1 MNRQVITVAMAFVGL
16 VVGAGFASGKEIL
29 QYFVGFGVQGM
40 WAVTLALIIFG
51 IAGFAI
57 LQLGSF
63 FLASDHN
70 RVLTEV
76 SPPITSRFFDIL
88 ITITLF
94 SMGFVM
100 IAGGG
105 ASLNQQFGI
114 PVWVGSAIIT
124 VLVILVGMLDVDRVT
139 TIIGSITPF
148 IIVLIVGAAIW
159 SYTHVDYSFAQLN
172 DMALEIGSTL
182 PNWWISAAN
191 YVALALAMAVSMSI
205 VMGGQI
211 RDPRVAGR
219 GGMLGGIIYGLLILI
234 SSSALFAQIDK
245 VGHSDMPTLMLLTS
259 IHPTFGTVMAFVVFG
274 MIFNTAIGMYY
285 ALASRFSK
293 GDPKRFRIWLISMAL
308 VGFAI
313 SFVGFETFVNYLY
326 PVIGYAGMLLI
337 LLLVVHWV
345 RSREDIREEVARRMA
360 IRKLLR
366 RLMRH
371 DKHFHQGHADQLAEA
386 IEQSPVDNSDLQTSS
401 VLEVVDE
408 LEDEGLAYNHP
419 ATIDFEEITNVELEE
434 DVLDDYEEPETNE
447 VAKET
452 TRVEET
458 DSARTSAAMDEAR
471 ASTED
476 DNPEKP
482 V

>member
-51 IAGFAI
+51 IAGYAI

-94 SMGFVM
+94 RIGFVM

-148 IIVLIVGAAIW
+148 IVVLIVGAAIW

-182 PNWWISAAN
+182 PNWWVSAAN
-191 YVALALAMAVSMSI
+191 YVALSLAMAVSMSI

-219 GGMLGGIIYGLLILI
+219 GGMLGGIIYGMLILI

-259 IHPTFGTVMAFVVFG
+259 IHPAFGTVMAFVVF
-274 MIFNTAIGMYY
+274 GMYY

-308 VGFAI
+308 VGFVI

-345 RSREDIREEVARRMA
+345 RSREDIREEIARRMA

-366 RLMRH
+366 RLMRK

-386 IEQSPVDNSDLQTSS
+386 IEQSPVENSDLQTSS

-408 LEDEGLAYNHP
+408 LEDEGLAYDHP
-419 ATIDFEEITNVELEE
+419 TTIDFEEITNVELEE
-434 DVLDDYEEPETNE
+434 DALDDYEEPETDQVAEE
-447 VAKET
+447 VVQA
-452 TRVEET
+452 EET
-458 DSARTSAAMDEAR
+458 NEAR
-471 ASTED
+471 PSAEET
-476 DNPEKP
+476 NPRKP
-482 V
+482 L

>member
-105 ASLNQQFGI
+105 ASLNQQFGL

-148 IIVLIVGAAIW
+148 IIVLIGGAAI
-159 SYTHVDYSFAQLN
+159 
-172 DMALEIGSTL
+172 
-182 PNWWISAAN
+182 
-191 YVALALAMAVSMSI
+191 
-205 VMGGQI
+205 
-211 RDPRVAGR
+211 
-219 GGMLGGIIYGLLILI
+219 
-234 SSSALFAQIDK
+234 
-245 VGHSDMPTLMLLTS
+245 
-259 IHPTFGTVMAFVVFG
+259 
-274 MIFNTAIGMYY
+274 
-285 ALASRFSK
+285 
-293 GDPKRFRIWLISMAL
+293 
-308 VGFAI
+308 
-313 SFVGFETFVNYLY
+313 
-326 PVIGYAGMLLI
+326 
-337 LLLVVHWV
+337 
-345 RSREDIREEVARRMA
+345 
-360 IRKLLR
+360 
-366 RLMRH
+366 
-371 DKHFHQGHADQLAEA
+371 
-386 IEQSPVDNSDLQTSS
+386 
-401 VLEVVDE
+401 
-408 LEDEGLAYNHP
+408 
-419 ATIDFEEITNVELEE
+419 
-434 DVLDDYEEPETNE
+434 
-447 VAKET
+447 
-452 TRVEET
+452 
-458 DSARTSAAMDEAR
+458 
-471 ASTED
+471 
-476 DNPEKP
+476 
-482 V
+482 

>member
-51 IAGFAI
+51 IAGYAI

-63 FLASDHN
+63 FLASDHK

-88 ITITLF
+88 ITLTLF

-105 ASLNQQFGI
+105 TSLNQQFGL
-114 PVWVGSAIIT
+114 PVWVGSVIIT

-139 TIIGSITPF
+139 AIIGSITPF

-159 SYTHVDYSFAQLN
+159 SYTHIDYSFAQLN
-172 DMALEIGSTL
+172 DMAIEVGSTL
-182 PNWWISAAN
+182 PNWWISATN

-234 SSSALFAQIDK
+234 ASSALFTQIDK

-259 IHPTFGTVMAFVVFG
+259 IHPAFGTVMAFVVFG

-293 GDPKRFRIWLISMAL
+293 GDPKRFRIWLVSMAL
-308 VGFAI
+308 IGFVI
-313 SFVGFETFVNYLY
+313 SFVGFETFVSYLY

-371 DKHFHQGHADQLAEA
+371 DKHFHQGHADQLADA

-434 DVLDDYEEPETNE
+434 DALDDYEEPETDQATE
-447 VAKET
+447 GAA
-452 TRVEET
+452 RAEET
-458 DSARTSAAMDEAR
+458 DSASTSASTDDAS
-471 ASTED
+471 ASTQEA
-476 DNPEKP
+476 NPEKP

>member
-105 ASLNQQFGI
+105 ASLNQQFGL
-114 PVWVGSAIIT
+114 PVWVGSVIIT
-124 VLVILVGMLDVDRVT
+124 ILVILVGMLDVDRVT
-139 TIIGSITPF
+139 AIIGAITPF
-148 IIVLIVGAAIW
+148 IVVLIVGAAIW

-172 DMALEIGSTL
+172 DMALEVGSTL
-182 PNWWISAAN
+182 PNWWVSAAN
-191 YVALALAMAVSMSI
+191 YVALSLAMAVSMSI

-219 GGMLGGIIYGLLILI
+219 GGMLGGIIYGMLILI

-259 IHPTFGTVMAFVVFG
+259 IHPAFGTVMAFVVFG

-308 VGFAI
+308 VGFVI

-345 RSREDIREEVARRMA
+345 RSREDIREEIARRMA
-360 IRKLLR
+360 IRNLLR
-366 RLMRH
+366 RLMRK

-408 LEDEGLAYNHP
+408 LEDEGLAYDHP
-419 ATIDFEEITNVELEE
+419 TTIDFEEITNVELEE
-434 DVLDDYEEPETNE
+434 DALDDYEELETDQVAEEVVQAEETNE
-447 VAKET
+447 A
-452 TRVEET
+452 RPSAEET
-458 DSARTSAAMDEAR
+458 
-471 ASTED
+471 
-476 DNPEKP
+476 NPRKP
-482 V
+482 L